1 MLYIEQF
8 GRGDNLVTIPRM
20 VWSLWRTCKD
30 NIRWVHE
37 MLSAT
42 CLLWNSNMKS
52 IIKHG
57 DEVFKIITSSE
68 LTYDLTVDRNMW
80 IGFQQNRGA
89 HFCRLK
95 LLVL

>member
-1 MLYIEQF
+1 MQYIEQY
-8 GRGDNLVTIPRM
+8 GRRDNLVRIPWM
-20 VWSLWRTCKD
+20 VWSLSRTCKD

-42 CLLWNSNMKS
+42 CLLWNSNMKP

-68 LTYDLTVDRNMW
+68 LIYDLTVDTNMG
-80 IGFQQNRGA
+80 IGFPA
-89 HFCRLK
+89 K
-95 LLVL
+95 LGCPFHVG